1 MNVVNTTGGFILDKV
16 VTTEFSRQAANDS
29 EMQVMIG
36 QFYGNFYGWQNL
48 LGFLIQLFLVS
59 RIFKYIGI
67 RGALFV
73 LPCLA
78 LGSYALFIAAPILT
92 IIQIVKMG
100 ENSTDYSLQN
110 TVRHAL
116 FLPTSR
122 EAKYKAKTAIDT
134 FFWRL
139 GDDRVRGRAPGLR
152 HPALRHGE
160 CDFRRDLAVG
170 SEGASP
176 RTPTSQCRE

>member
-1 MNVVNTTGGFILDKV
+1 L
-16 VTTEFSRQAANDS
+16 
-29 EMQVMIG
+29 
-36 QFYGNFYGWQNL
+36 
-48 LGFLIQLFLVS
+48 FLIS

-78 LGSYALFIAAPILT
+78 LGSQALFIAAPILG
-92 IIQIVKMG
+92 IIRIVKVA

-110 TVRHAL
+110 TGHHAI

-122 EAKYKAKTAIDT
+122 EAKFKSKAAIDT

-139 GDDRVRGRAPGLR
+139 GDILQAAIVFVGVQ
-152 HPALRHGE
+152 
-160 CDFRRDLAVG
+160 LAFAIQHFAITNLAFVG
-170 SEGASP
+170 IWLLVVTAIAREHKRLSARSELKKAA
-176 RTPTSQCRE
+176 